1 MVPFLP
7 IISPA
12 ITPDL
17 TQYPMQEA
25 HHQDPEELYVKQD
38 RIGTSS
44 PCECARVHSR

>member
-7 IISPA
+7 IISPV

-17 TQYPMQEA
+17 TQSRIQEA

-38 RIGTSS
+38 RIGASS
-44 PCECARVHSR
+44 LRECIRVRSR